1 MYKPAPLSVSH
12 FNLKLLHATPKPFY
26 VKLLAHILSCAFAV
40 DTPGTSR
47 RLLRPS
53 DKNKRPVSL
62 LVAAPQDESLHF
74 PEVSTPPASPRR
86 ISALRRAVAPSMTP
100 ASSLE
105 KIKDRILRARD
116 FHDESGLGND
126 ESTPLV
132 SEATSPVSIIPV
144 TIASPPST
152 ISSASSAVSLSSQT
166 PEQLDA
172 KRENGDNLPE
182 TQV

>member
-1 MYKPAPLSVSH
+1 MNSTFFKTTA
-12 FNLKLLHATPKPFY
+12 LHAFY
-26 VKLLAHILSCAFAV
+26 RYLSFLTHIRSYTFAV
-40 DTPGTSR
+40 ETPGTTR

-62 LVAAPQDESLHF
+62 LVAAPQEENLF
-74 PEVSTPPASPRR
+74 PDVSTPPASPRR
-86 ISALRRAVAPSMTP
+86 LSALRRGLAPSMTP

-105 KIKDRILRARD
+105 KIRDRLLRARD
-116 FHDESGLGND
+116 NHDEPSMGVD

-152 ISSASSAVSLSSQT
+152 VSSASSAVSLTSQT
-166 PEQLDA
+166 PEQLDS
-172 KRENGDNLPE
+172 KKEQGDNLPE

>member
-1 MYKPAPLSVSH
+1 MPFQSLFAYKT
-12 FNLKLLHATPKPFY
+12 F
-26 VKLLAHILSCAFAV
+26 AHILSCAFAV
-40 DTPGTSR
+40 DTPGTTR

-53 DKNKRPVSL
+53 EKNKRPVSL
-62 LVAAPQDESLHF
+62 LVAAPPDEALHF

-116 FHDESGLGND
+116 FHDDSSLGVD

-152 ISSASSAVSLSSQT
+152 LSSASSAVSLSSQT
-166 PEQLDA
+166 AVQVDV
-172 KRENGDNLPE
+172 KKENGDNLPE

>member
-1 MYKPAPLSVSH
+1 
-12 FNLKLLHATPKPFY
+12 
-26 VKLLAHILSCAFAV
+26 
-40 DTPGTSR
+40 
-47 RLLRPS
+47 
-53 DKNKRPVSL
+53 
-62 LVAAPQDESLHF
+62 
-74 PEVSTPPASPRR
+74 
-86 ISALRRAVAPSMTP
+86 MTP

-116 FHDESGLGND
+116 FHDDSSLGVD

-152 ISSASSAVSLSSQT
+152 LSSASSAVSLSSQT
-166 PEQLDA
+166 AVQIDV
-172 KRENGDNLPE
+172 KKENGDNLPE